1 MMAKKYIFETVEQI
15 RKNKVV
21 KASDLKNYYLLYA
34 ISFVPGILK
43 LIHGITI

>member
-21 KASDLKNYYLLYA
+21 KASDLK
-34 ISFVPGILK
+34 
-43 LIHGITI
+43 ITIYYTQFLLFQVY